1 MRVRTTS
8 RTGPRQ
14 ARGIVCLAVTE
25 VGLRGEVCRRA
36 WPEVMGGREFRVPPC
51 DGRFLSDLRH
61 SVLGMGELRSAVEA
75 MLAVDVAGLELPVV
89 EEQFCELTE
98 LMDVLEVARLARLA
112 RLDAA
117 RVGDADHAGS
127 TAGWVREVTLVSP
140 NAAGRA
146 VRLARDLRALPQLA
160 AAVGDGRVSVEHARV
175 IAGLRKD
182 LPDPAVVA
190 ALPSLIEAAMGCTPL
205 ELGRWVADV
214 RHSYAPERVRVTEVT
229 QYEARSVDTAVTF
242 QGVGDG
248 RWVLPPVL
256 HETVMTALHAFS
268 KPVVGDDRSPAQRRA
283 DALVTIAEL
292 ALASGQAPARVG
304 CVRTCRCWCRWRRWS
319 GGSGRRQRIT
329 GMARRRR
336 WIGRGGCAV
345 MRGCPGWCMGR
356 PVRCWMRAARHAR
369 SPRRCGGRSWR
380 GTGGA
385 CGRTVTGRPPGVR
398 RIIASTGLMVG
409 RRVSRTVCCCAAG
422 ITTGCTCTTC
432 GS

>member
-1 MRVRTTS
+1 M
-8 RTGPRQ
+8 
-14 ARGIVCLAVTE
+14 
-25 VGLRGEVCRRA
+25 
-36 WPEVMGGREFRVPPC
+36 
-51 DGRFLSDLRH
+51 
-61 SVLGMGELRSAVEA
+61 
-75 MLAVDVAGLELPVV
+75 V

-127 TAGWVREVTLVSP
+127 TAGWVREATLVSP

-182 LPDPAVVA
+182 LPDPAVLA

-292 ALASGQAPARVG
+292 ALASGQAPEAGGVRPHVSLLVSLETLERRVG
-304 CVRTCRCWCRWRRWS
+304 APAAHYGYGATSSMDW
-319 GGSGRRQRIT
+319 
-329 GMARRRR
+329 ARRMCCDAGLSRLVHGPAGEVLDAGRTTRTFTPAMRR
-336 WIGRGGCAV
+336 AIVARD
-345 MRGCPGWCMGR
+345 RGCVWPHCDRPASWCEAHHR
-356 PVRCWMRAARHAR
+356 KHWAD
-369 SPRRCGGRSWR
+369 GGETSVEN
-380 GTGGA
+380 GVLL
-385 CGRTVTGRPPGVR
+385 CGRHHD
-398 RIIASTGLMVG
+398 
-409 RRVSRTVCCCAAG
+409 RVHLHNLRVLINPDGSRTVDTRRCSDGLPVTRPPWDPRERPPSADLELSG
-422 ITTGCTCTTC
+422 
-432 GS
+432 